1 MLYTNYIVG
10 FNNKGIFWCNF
21 TKHFLVKMR
30 YSLDNYKHEDRY
42 LLPLSDKST
51 MLIEHYK
58 IKGEVIDETNIHQLK
73 EADLYGLEVF
83 PNGNIYLLHNEK
95 PKRYISKVLLPK
107 PKTGFTVI
115 CPVNQDIG
123 IALTLSSSK
132 YKDYKQMLE
141 AFAKEFNV
149 DYSVEEDFYY
159 LEFEQ

>member
-30 YSLDNYKHEDRY
+30 YSLGDYKHNDVY

-58 IKGEVIDETNIHQLK
+58 TKREVIEETDGFQLL
-73 EADLYGLEVF
+73 EADLYGLEIHT
-83 PNGNIYLLHNEK
+83 NGNIYLLHNEK
-95 PKRYISKVLLPK
+95 TKRYISKVLLPK

-115 CPVNQDIG
+115 CPANQDIG
-123 IALTLSSSK
+123 IALTISSNK
-132 YKDYKQMLE
+132 YKDYKTMLV

-159 LEFEQ
+159 LEFE